1 MADTRSG
8 VPHINTPSLSV
19 PHIYVP
25 QINVPHIKVPGVYW
39 EPQRPERRHVKDLG
53 DIILGHPITGTRQLQ
68 NTLEDND
75 LEFLTYV
82 PILNRIA
89 GAVLLVEERVVDP
102 IKEGKPG
109 VAFVNS
115 LETFGNSLDIVAN
128 PVKSLMPWAGGGT
141 SDDFLK
147 SMGWA
152 EGEYR
157 EIYQYDTGNW
167 VADIVLETL
176 SDPLNYL
183 SYGGKAVAKEGSDI
197 LVDTLRRALI
207 KELGEEAAQE
217 IPEVVLKQMVREM
230 GEELTTKYSDE
241 IVTTI
246 IKQIDEKKMLY
257 QSDLLYT
264 TAKGAKLDE
273 IKRLADYY
281 SKFSDKVHTNQF
293 RQAISDIRFSQGYR
307 QYRTLTKVGKIMSK
321 PDDLLMVAS
330 LGITPMF
337 GVGALA
343 VKKMVI
349 PGFKAL
355 WNNTV
360 LRLKK
365 VSLEDIMKDPARVSK
380 QIKTIVGAKSVTFH
394 KETFDKFSELFTKY
408 HIEISQL
415 QSVYTSFIKQ
425 MPRTNLSI
433 EAVNKKFMHWLARR
447 VPELRN
453 VNMTDDVLYKIF
465 GDITVKDYQ
474 DLIEAISDVGII
486 TVSVDESL
494 LLKYKAIIEENMD
507 NFFKKPTGTP
517 KEIMDYP
524 ILERLK
530 YLDRHLLTLNGTHY
544 GLKNL
549 KAYLKQLPVEEKSR
563 MIALLNYFGVNVHN
577 ATQIKTLLTQI
588 KAGDTKALSQLELI
602 IKSNT
607 KGELLRA
614 TKNLDASKEITR
626 LVKSKVAKVDF
637 SLYNS
642 PEFQNFYKS
651 TTAKTATD
659 LKSVSDKLI
668 PEMQKVQTEIKEVLT
683 QYKKVINKTTNLPEY
698 VVDEAASADFL
709 KRIGDL
715 IDEVEYYPGAEQ
727 ETRNTLLAFLELDF
741 NKTDFTLSDINDYQY
756 VVSKLQQQ
764 INMWQNRIKYNQIPN
779 EDVLKATGKYEIFKQ
794 TVADMYS
801 ALSTKQFQDTLD
813 QFYDYLELSG
823 DFYSLMVTAQG
834 RFNIVLYSVHDAMK
848 DQAWYKNLIDPDND
862 AAREHI
868 YSVIRDLR
876 SNPEMYSKATALED
890 VITTVYTSHALNQ
903 LISTSY
909 LPQDLPQEV
918 LNYLKGEIFN
928 KIYLCSKES
937 YASFIEHPEYLSKSI
952 IDQFKKHTRNIIYDS
967 LRETPLK
974 LDPRFDELL
983 ELEAKKDLGT
993 ITDIEYNR
1001 LDELRLILDVD
1012 VDTQFNELINML
1024 ETNLNE
1030 GIHHYCYT
1038 LSKTPTSRPVTLYR
1052 TFDHDLVRR
1061 INELGNDHDSILNF
1075 LVANGA
1081 STDKITEIT
1090 DLISDLATVK
1100 TDVPKL
1106 GDLTPSSNPD
1116 LANLIELSITDP
1128 DAVERV
1134 QTKLVTEKATNL
1146 SEAIQKGFEI
1156 INRMQDELAGGTT
1169 FTKVQAED
1177 MSKKVRNMA
1186 HLIQV
1191 DDFNKWVQE
1200 TSNWSNAYAWSTA
1213 NGLIGVRK
1221 EIDRA
1226 FIEKH
1231 NLYTDLLNAQGSE
1244 YHVLYDQFQE
1254 SLKYVHNFTS
1264 YTDEYVEMTRAS
1276 LVKVF
1281 QNTGI
1286 SWGPKNPA
1294 VYFSVT
1300 NMGAEDVLAWDLTV
1314 RYGTM
1319 SRATRDSYLK
1329 IKADLRLVNDVAEA
1343 DVSTPYIRARI
1354 NQELDPNAIQ
1364 TRMRHMLLDNVI
1376 TDPTAF
1382 DEYIREADISFNNAI
1397 HEFELE
1403 DLQRNIKDVDS
1414 LHKHAEEL
1422 KYYIDADVEAY
1433 NNVRTLEQLE
1443 TDERMVKE
1451 LIPNMTDGQRRTLRS
1466 YGIYEDTKMN
1476 NPKVLAF
1483 LKAERCEGLK
1493 NTIKHLNAK
1502 QLRSYVDHNT
1512 AGVMFF
1518 VDNKWTFPHTK
1529 ADLEE
1534 AGLVIKVIDKEKGVH
1549 LIFRTDDRITNE
1561 AFDFL
1566 KYESIFP
1573 EQQQVVTDIFD
1584 KNQSYFAWE
1593 DMQLP
1598 NDMYTGDMVD
1608 ASLYKKLL
1616 EQDKVAKALEPYMN
1630 TKSVFKMDKNGI
1642 NNFYPASYSRPNMFV
1657 VGGVDAYN
1665 NLLDAFSDH
1674 LKANGYDT
1682 LPYYAYRIDKSVWMG
1697 NSQAI
1702 KRTNNK
1708 NKYLQLM
1715 FNDDFS
1721 LDAQWFRH
1729 VLDDASDKEI
1739 EKLFNNK
1746 EFQACILRQNRKGQ
1760 PTVYK
1765 IYINNKASLR
1775 KAQEAGAVILPY
1787 EMYRN
1792 AVLTINQNKSS
1803 SKLINLYR
1811 STIVG
1816 TYKTLYLGTAGQVF
1830 RNELDSAIYKNSNT
1844 MNGLPSIW
1852 KSMQNQV
1859 RAAKMYKDYDK
1870 IYRRAL
1876 ELSGNNTINKYYL
1889 TKALQEMHL
1898 TAEQRQQ
1905 FYLLDI
1911 FFNSMATPGPTES
1924 VQDFLINFNRVT
1936 VDDAQ
1941 FAWARWYNENILGK
1955 GPMKIIPN
1963 MTDQVE
1969 RTSRLALFLGLI
1981 DEGASMDDA
1990 IRKVTAT
1997 HFDYKL
2003 KEPGMAFLEDIFW
2016 FSTFPL
2022 NNIMYYINE
2031 GITKNP
2037 DMLKL
2042 QMDMVEQSWN
2052 SGPYTWEDVK
2062 ESNYLIYN
2070 AMAGNQRIY
2079 LFGNDENDPT
2089 SRLVIKTGSSVLD
2102 FFNLVANPFGEALDR
2117 LNPFLT
2123 VLTSQNE
2130 KELKENVAQLNPI
2143 KTVTDRANKMAK
2155 GNLLP
2160 SVFTELYEPYRRK
2173 KYTRTVK
2180 QDYKYKSRWY
2190 PAARRRRP
2198 SNQSYLRYKFTT
2210 SRFYYSRAKGKF
2222 SKNWLHTL
2230 GPVAPY
2236 YGATK
2241 PNYRYNR
2248 MMKVSNR
2255 KKKSNRT

>member
-8 VPHINTPSLSV
+8 VPHIKTPSLSV

-25 QINVPHIKVPGVYW
+25 QINVPQIKVPGVYW

-89 GAVLLVEERVVDP
+89 GAVLLVDERVVDP
-102 IKEGKPG
+102 IKEGKFN
-109 VAFVNS
+109 VALINS

-128 PVKSLMPWAGGGT
+128 PIKSLMPWAGGGT

-157 EIYQYDTGNW
+157 ETYQWDTGNW
-167 VADIVLETL
+167 VVDIIGETL

-281 SKFSDKVHTNQF
+281 SKFSDRVHTNQF
-293 RQAISDIRFSQGYR
+293 RQAISDIRFSQGYK
-307 QYRTLTKVGKIMSK
+307 QYRTLTRVGKIMSK

-337 GVGALA
+337 GVGYLA
-343 VKKMVI
+343 VKKMVV

-394 KETFDKFSELFTKY
+394 KETFDKFSELFAKY

-425 MPRTNLSI
+425 MPRTSLSI
-433 EAVNKKFMHWLARR
+433 DAVNKKFMHWLARR
-447 VPELRN
+447 IPELRN

-486 TVSVDESL
+486 TVSVDEAL
-494 LLKYKAIIEENMD
+494 LLKYKAAVELEMD

-530 YLDRHLLTLNGTHY
+530 FLDKHFLTLNGNNY

-549 KAYLKQLPVEEKSR
+549 KSFLKNLPAEDKSR
-563 MIALLNYFGVNVHN
+563 ALAMLNYFGVNTRN
-577 ATQIKTLLTQI
+577 ADQIRTLLHQI

-607 KGELLRA
+607 KGELLRT

-626 LVKSKVAKVDF
+626 LVKSKVAKVDY
-637 SLYNS
+637 SLYDS
-642 PEFQNFYKS
+642 AEFKNFYKS

-668 PEMQKVQTEIKEVLT
+668 PEFQQAQQELQSLLNVNPSFKQDITSLFNEIE
-683 QYKKVINKTTNLPEY
+683 N
-698 VVDEAASADFL
+698 
-709 KRIGDL
+709 
-715 IDEVEYYPGAEQ
+715 YPGANKEFSIA
-727 ETRNTLLAFLELDF
+727 LDDFLSLDF
-741 NKTDFTLSDINDYQY
+741 TKTDLDLTEINAYRETVETLQR
-756 VVSKLQQQ
+756 QT
-764 INMWQNRIKYNQIPN
+764 NMWQNRIKYNQIPN
-779 EDVLKATGKYEIFKQ
+779 EDVLKATGKYETFKQ

-801 ALSTKQFQDTLD
+801 ALSTKQFQDSLD
-813 QFYDYLELSG
+813 EFYDYLELSG

-834 RFNIVLYSVHDAMK
+834 RFNIVLNSVHDAMSE
-848 DQAWYKNLIDPDND
+848 QAWYKSLIDPDND
-862 AAREHI
+862 TARGYI
-868 YSVIRDLR
+868 YSIINDLR

-918 LNYLKGEIFN
+918 IDYLKGEIFN

-937 YASFIEHPEYLSKSI
+937 YASFIEHPEYLSKNI
-952 IDQFKKHTRNIIYDS
+952 IDQFKKYNRNTIYDS

-974 LDPRFDELL
+974 LDPRYDELL
-983 ELEAKKDLGT
+983 ELEAKADLGT

-1030 GIHHYCYT
+1030 GIHNYCKT
-1038 LSKTPTSRPVTLYR
+1038 LEKIPTSRPVTLYR

-1061 INELGNDHDSILNF
+1061 INELGNDYDSILNF

-1081 STDKITEIT
+1081 NNAKIIEVS
-1090 DLISDLATVK
+1090 DFISNLATVK
-1100 TDVPKL
+1100 TDIPKL

-1116 LANLIELSITDP
+1116 LSNLINLYTTDP
-1128 DAVERV
+1128 DAVDII
-1134 QTKLVTEKATNL
+1134 QSKLLTEKVTNL
-1146 SEAIQKGFEI
+1146 SKAIQEGFET

-1177 MSKKVRNMA
+1177 MTKKVRNIT

-1191 DDFNKWVQE
+1191 DDFNKWVQD
-1200 TSNWSNAYAWSTA
+1200 TTNWSNAYAWSTA

-1226 FIEKH
+1226 FIKEH
-1231 NLYTDLLNAQGSE
+1231 NLYTDLLNAQGTE

-1254 SLKYVHNFTS
+1254 SLKYVHNYTS

-1314 RYGTM
+1314 RYGSM

-1329 IKADLRLVNDVAEA
+1329 IKSDLRLVNDIAEA
-1343 DVSTPYIRARI
+1343 DISTPYIRARI

-1364 TRMRHMLLDNVI
+1364 TRMRHMLLDNAI

-1382 DEYIREADISFNNAI
+1382 DEYIREADISFNKAI

-1422 KYYIDADVEAY
+1422 KYYIDADVKAY
-1433 NNVRTLEQLE
+1433 NNIRTLEQLE

-1451 LIPNMTDGQRRTLRS
+1451 LIPDMTDGQRRTLRS

-1476 NPKVLAF
+1476 EAKVLAF

-1493 NTIKHLNAK
+1493 NTIKQLNAK

-1518 VDNKWTFPHTK
+1518 VDSNWTFPHTK

-1534 AGLVIKVIDKEKGVH
+1534 AGLVIKIIDKEQGVH
-1549 LIFRTDDRITNE
+1549 LIFRTDDKITNE

-1642 NNFYPASYSRPNMFV
+1642 NNFYPADYSRPNMFV

-1665 NLLDAFSDH
+1665 TLLDAFSDY

-1682 LPYYAYRIDKSVWMG
+1682 LPYYAYRIDKSVWIG

-1844 MNGLPSIW
+1844 MSGLPSIW

-1859 RAAKMYKDYDK
+1859 RAAKMYQDYDK

-1924 VQDFLINFNRVT
+1924 VQEFLINFNRVS

-1981 DEGASMDDA
+1981 DEGTSMDDA

-2016 FSTFPL
+2016 FSTFPI

-2042 QMDMVEQSWN
+2042 QMDMTEQSWN
-2052 SGPYTWEDVK
+2052 SGPYTWEAVK

-2070 AMAGNQRIY
+2070 ALAGNQRIY
-2079 LFGNDENDPT
+2079 LFGNDANDPT
-2089 SRLVIKTGSSVLD
+2089 SRIVIKTGSSVLD

-2117 LNPFLT
+2117 LNPFIA
-2123 VLTSQNE
+2123 VLTGQEEPS
-2130 KELKENVAQLNPI
+2130 QLNPI
-2143 KTVTDRANKMAK
+2143 KTVTDRADKMVK

-2160 SVFTELYEPYRRK
+2160 SIFTELYEPYRRK
-2173 KYTRTVK
+2173 KYIRTIK

-2210 SRFYYSRAKGKF
+2210 SRFYYSKAKGKF

-2248 MMKVSNR
+2248 MMKKSNR

>member
-1 MADTRSG
+1 MAKSKSG
-8 VPHINTPSLSV
+8 VPQLYVPSLSV
-19 PHIYVP
+19 PKLYVP
-25 QINVPHIKVPGVYW
+25 KLNVPNINPPWAYRK
-39 EPQRPERRHVKDLG
+39 PQKPERRHVKDLG
-53 DIILGHPITGTRQLQ
+53 DIILGHPITGTKQLQ
-68 NTLEDND
+68 QTLQDAD
-75 LEFLTYV
+75 LEFLEYV

-89 GAVLLVEERVVDP
+89 GAYLLVDERVVDP
-102 IKEGKPG
+102 IKEGELG
-109 VAFVNS
+109 VALINS

-128 PVKSLMPWAGGGT
+128 PVKSLMSWAGGGT
-141 SDDFLK
+141 ADDFLK

-152 EGEYR
+152 ENEFR
-157 EIYQYDTGNW
+157 EIYQWDTGNW
-167 VADIVLETL
+167 VADIIGETL

-183 SYGGKAVAKEGSDI
+183 SIGGKKVIQSGADVLETTIRK
-197 LVDTLRRALI
+197 ALI

-217 IPEVVLKQMVREM
+217 IPEAVLKQMVREM

-241 IVTTI
+241 IVETI

-264 TAKGAKLDE
+264 TAKQADLDE
-273 IKRLADYY
+273 IKRLAEYY
-281 SKFSDKVHTNQF
+281 SNFSDKVHTNQF
-293 RQAISDIRFSQGYR
+293 RQAISDIRFSQGYK
-307 QYRTLTKVGKIMSK
+307 QYRTLTKVGKLMSK

-343 VKKMVI
+343 MKKMVI

-360 LRLKK
+360 LRFKK

-394 KETFDKFSELFTKY
+394 KETFDKFSELFAKY

-415 QSVYTSFIKQ
+415 QSVYTAFIKS
-425 MPRTNLSI
+425 MPRTQLSI
-433 EAVNKKFMHWLARR
+433 DAVNKKFMHWLARR

-453 VNMTDDVLYKIF
+453 INLADDVLYKIF

-474 DLIEAISDVGII
+474 ELIEAISDVGII
-486 TVSVDESL
+486 TMSVDEAL
-494 LLKYKAIIEENMD
+494 LLKYKAAIELDMD
-507 NFFKKPTGTP
+507 NLFKKPKGTP

-530 YLDRHLLTLNGTHY
+530 YLDKRLLTYDGKHY

-549 KAYLKQLPVEEKSR
+549 KAYLNNIPAAEKSR
-563 MIALLNYFGVNVHN
+563 RIAILNYFGINVRN
-577 ATQIKTLLTQI
+577 ADQVRLLLKQ
-588 KAGDTKALSQLELI
+588 ASSGDTKALAQLELI

-626 LVKSKVAKVDF
+626 LIKSKVAKVDY

-642 PEFQNFYKS
+642 TEFRNFYKN

-659 LKSVSDKLI
+659 LKSISDKLI
-668 PEMQKVQTEIKEVLT
+668 PQFQQAQQEIQELLGVSPEFK
-683 QYKKVINKTTNLPEY
+683 QDITNLFNEIENYPGANKEFSIAL
-698 VVDEAASADFL
+698 DDFL
-709 KRIGDL
+709 SLDFTKTDLDL
-715 IDEVEYYPGAEQ
+715 IDINTYRETVE
-727 ETRNTLLAFLELDF
+727 TLQRQ
-741 NKTDFTLSDINDYQY
+741 TI
-756 VVSKLQQQ
+756 
-764 INMWQNRIKYNQIPN
+764 MWQNRIKYNQIPN
-779 EDVLKATGKYEIFKQ
+779 EDVLKAAGKYEQFKQ

-801 ALSTKQFQDTLD
+801 ALNTKQFQDTLD
-813 QFYDYLELSG
+813 EFYDYLDLAG
-823 DFYSLMVTAQG
+823 DFYSLMVSAQG
-834 RFNIVLYSVHDAMK
+834 RFNIVLNSVHDAMENK
-848 DQAWYKNLIDPDND
+848 FWYKNLINPDND
-862 AAREHI
+862 AARSQI
-868 YSVIRDLR
+868 YNVIRDLR

-903 LISTSY
+903 LISTDY
-909 LPQDLPQEV
+909 LPATLPKEV
-918 LNYLKGEIFN
+918 RDFLKGEIFN
-928 KIYLCSKES
+928 KIYLCFDES
-937 YASFIEHPEYLSKSI
+937 YASFIEHPEYLSKGI
-952 IDQFKKHTRNIIYDS
+952 IDQFKKHTRSLIYDS
-967 LRETPLK
+967 LRDTPLK

-983 ELEAKKDLGT
+983 DLEVKKDLGT
-993 ITDIEYNR
+993 ITDIEYDR

-1012 VDTQFNELINML
+1012 VDTEFNELINTL

-1030 GIHHYCYT
+1030 GIHNYCET
-1038 LSKTPTSRPVTLYR
+1038 LKRIPTSRPVTLYR
-1052 TFDHDLVRR
+1052 TFDYDLVRR
-1061 INELGNDHDSILNF
+1061 INELGNDYDSILNF
-1075 LVANGA
+1075 LVANG
-1081 STDKITEIT
+1081 SSDINIIEVS
-1090 DLISDLATVK
+1090 DFISDLATVK
-1100 TDVPKL
+1100 TDIPNL

-1128 DAVERV
+1128 DAVDII
-1134 QTKLVTEKATNL
+1134 QAQLLKEKSTNL
-1146 SEAIQKGFEI
+1146 SKAIQEGFEA

-1169 FTKVQAED
+1169 FTKVQAKD
-1177 MSKKVRNMA
+1177 MAKKVRNMT

-1191 DDFNKWVQE
+1191 DNFNKWVQD
-1200 TSNWSNAYAWSTA
+1200 TTNWSNAYAWSTA

-1226 FIEKH
+1226 FIKEH
-1231 NLYTDLLNAQGSE
+1231 NLYTALLNAQGTE
-1244 YHVLYDQFQE
+1244 YHVLYAQFQE

-1286 SWGPKNPA
+1286 SWGPKNP
-1294 VYFSVT
+1294 VSYFSAT
-1300 NMGAEDVLAWDLTV
+1300 NMSAEDVLAWDLTV

-1319 SRATRDSYLK
+1319 SRTTRDSYLK
-1329 IKADLRLVNDVAEA
+1329 IKSDLRLVNDVAEA
-1343 DVSTPYIRARI
+1343 TQPGFSIRAKI

-1364 TRMRHMLLDNVI
+1364 TRMRHMLLDNAI
-1376 TDPTAF
+1376 LDPNSF
-1382 DEYIREADISFNNAI
+1382 DEYIQEANITINNAI

-1422 KYYIDADVEAY
+1422 KYYIDADVKAY
-1433 NNVRTLEQLE
+1433 NNIRTLEQLE

-1451 LIPNMTDGQRRTLRS
+1451 LLPNMTDGQRRTLRS

-1476 NPKVLAF
+1476 EAKVLAF

-1493 NTIKHLNAK
+1493 NTVKHLNAK

-1512 AGVMFF
+1512 SGVMFF
-1518 VDNKWTFPHTK
+1518 VDNKWTFAYTK
-1529 ADLEE
+1529 AELEE
-1534 AGLVIKVIDKEKGVH
+1534 AGLVIKVIDEEKGIH
-1549 LIFRTDDRITNE
+1549 LIFRTDDKITNE
-1561 AFDFL
+1561 PFEFL

-1573 EQQQVVTDIFD
+1573 EQQQIVTDIFD

-1598 NDMYTGDMVD
+1598 NDMYTGDMTDVGV
-1608 ASLYKKLL
+1608 YQKLL
-1616 EQDKVAKALEPYMN
+1616 EQEDVAKELEPYMN
-1630 TKSVFKMDKNGI
+1630 TKSVFKMDKNNN

-1665 NLLDAFSDH
+1665 DLLDAFSDH
-1674 LKANGYDT
+1674 LKASGYDT

-1721 LDAQWFRH
+1721 LDAPWFRH
-1729 VLDDASDKEI
+1729 VLDNASDKEI
-1739 EKLFNNK
+1739 EKLFNEK
-1746 EFQACILRQNRKGQ
+1746 KFQACILRQNRKGQ

-1765 IYINNKASLR
+1765 IYITNKASLR
-1775 KAQEAGAVILPY
+1775 KAQEAGAIILPY

-1792 AVLTINQNKSS
+1792 AVLTVNKNKCS
-1803 SKLINLYR
+1803 SKIMNLYR

-1830 RNELDSAIYKNSNT
+1830 RNELDSAFYKNSNT

-1852 KSMQNQV
+1852 KSMQNQI
-1859 RAAKMYKDYDK
+1859 RAAKMYQDYDK

-1889 TKALQEMHL
+1889 TKALQDLGL

-1924 VQDFLINFNRVT
+1924 VQDFLINFNKVT
-1936 VDDAQ
+1936 ADDAQ

-1969 RTSRLALFLGLI
+1969 RTSRLALFLGLV

-1990 IRKVTAT
+1990 IRKVTMT

-2003 KEPGMAFLEDIFW
+2003 KEPGMEFLEDIFW
-2016 FSTFPL
+2016 FSTFPI

-2042 QMDMVEQSWN
+2042 QMDMMEQSWN

-2079 LFGNDENDPT
+2079 LFGNNSNDPT
-2089 SRLVIKTGSSVLD
+2089 SRIVIKTGSSVLD
-2102 FFNLVANPFGEALDR
+2102 FFNIMANPFGEARDR
-2117 LNPFLT
+2117 LNPFIS
-2123 VLTSQNE
+2123 VLTGQE
-2130 KELKENVAQLNPI
+2130 EPDQLNPI
-2143 KTVTDRANKMAK
+2143 KTVTDRAEKMLN
-2155 GNLLP
+2155 GNPLP
-2160 SVFTELYEPYRRK
+2160 SVFTQLYEPYRYK
-2173 KYTRTVK
+2173 KRHYIAKRPYEKT
-2180 QDYKYKSRWY
+2180 SRWY
-2190 PAARRRRP
+2190 PSAKRYRP

-2210 SRFYYSRAKGKF
+2210 SRYYYSKTKGKF
-2222 SKNWLHTL
+2222 SKNWIHDI

-2236 YGATK
+2236 YGKTK
-2241 PNYRYNR
+2241 HNFRYNR
-2248 MMKVSNR
+2248 MMKVANR
-2255 KKKSNRT
+2255 KKKNAI